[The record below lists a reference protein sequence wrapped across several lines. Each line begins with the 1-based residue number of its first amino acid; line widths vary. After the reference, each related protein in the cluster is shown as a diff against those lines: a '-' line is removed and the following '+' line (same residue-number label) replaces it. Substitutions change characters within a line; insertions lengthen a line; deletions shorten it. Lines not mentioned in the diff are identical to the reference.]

1 MTPSTDV
8 LAFTAASASGSFAT
22 GSIVPNQPSTA
33 FSVQL
38 QDSSGNAITA
48 TSNMTIKL
56 SSNSSTGEFLDL
68 SGKQLANSS
77 LVIPAGSSFT
87 LFEYEDSQT
96 GYAFITGQTSNA
108 SAFGGTTIN
117 VQNILAFT
125 TPKQTLTP
133 GQVSQ
138 PITIQLQDADGNP
151 IKPTSAVTVNLS
163 SSSTGGKFLDTSGK
177 PLTNNS
183 LTIAAGSSS
192 ASFEYEDSNTGSANI
207 SASTS
212 TGAAGAQSETIGY
225 SLAFTTPVQSIATT
239 QKSGAITVQLQDG
252 KGNVV
257 KAASAVTLN
266 LSTYSGTG
274 QFLDMSGKPLPK
286 NTFGSTLTVAAG
298 SSSASFEFEDSQTGI
313 PTISVAVSNGT
324 YSVGTSAQQQIN
336 VGQPLVI
343 TSPAQT
349 LTPGQASQPITVQL
363 DSPAT
368 SAVTLN
374 LRSDSSTGQF
384 LDTSGKALANNSI
397 TIAAGSSS
405 ASFKYQDSQA
415 GLPTISIA
423 KGDFSGFASQQENVG
438 LSLNFTTGPQTI
450 AQGQLSQPIT
460 VQLQDSKGQPSTLTT
475 STYIYLSGSNGGS
488 FYDTKGSPLY
498 NLTLAAG
505 SSSISFEYKNTSSS
519 GLDNVTA
526 ATSSFG
532 SSPLL
537 SASQQETVTAPPYTL
552 AIVSPSQTF
561 AATQASQPITVQ
573 LQKNGT
579 AFTAPSAV
587 TVSLSSS
594 SSTGK
599 FLDTSGKALA
609 NNSITI
615 AAGSSSASFEY
626 EDSQEWFPTLTATVS
641 GTATTGTQTE
651 NVGGVSFALSTAA
664 QTIKTGQA
672 SGAIT
677 VHFQD
682 SSGKA
687 VKAPSA
693 TTIGLSS
700 NSFTGQFLD
709 SSGKPL
715 TNGNFVY
722 IVAGSSSGSFEFED
736 TVGGKPTL
744 TAYPEITGTALKSV
758 TQQETV
764 TGPYKIAFSASGLT
778 VASNQAS
785 PAITVQ
791 LQDSTDTAVTT
802 SSAVTVSLS
811 SSSSTGK
818 FLDTSGKALVN
829 NSITIAAGSGT
840 ASFEYED
847 SQTGFPTLTASENGF
862 KSQQTDNIGVSL
874 VFTTS
879 PQTVA
884 AGKTSQTITVQLQD
898 SSGNA
903 FKAPGD
909 MTVSL
914 SSDLQG
920 VQFLDTSGNPLST
933 NNGPVGVTIAAGS
946 SSASFEFTKTWGGSP
961 TLTASTGYN
970 ASGATPFGI
979 SATQKETVQGIAAVV
994 FTTSPQTVT
1003 AGQTSQLVTLQ
1014 LEDNNG
1020 KIADAPSGGVTLNLF
1035 AGSLGDGLTG
1045 LNPIATKFF
1054 DANGNPL
1061 PSAPGSFGTTP
1072 ITIAEGSSTVS
1083 FEFQADTAGTLPLSA
1098 IVTNGFSGNQNETVQ
1113 AASPHSVKFVSPA
1126 QSQLAGTPSGTM
1138 TVQLLD
1144 QFGNVIQAGS
1154 GGSTFGLS
1162 SSSSSGKFL
1171 SVSGDPL
1178 ASPSITI
1185 PQGASSASFQYEDSK
1200 AGTPTLTITASG
1212 ISNTQQQTITSTSSE
1227 IHVTNTNDSG
1237 AGSLRDAIASA
1248 DNNPGSTIV
1257 FDSGV
1262 KGTIDLLT
1270 ALPNITADTNILG
1283 PGANVLTIERSSS
1296 ATDTFGGFVI
1306 GAPPSFYFG
1315 TSPPPTVVTIS
1326 GLTVANF
1333 DGTGITNYGDF
1344 LTLRQMDVSNNQA
1357 VSASQSTGS
1366 FTSFYG
1372 PPGGIGNFGSSLF
1385 GSGGG
1390 GNLTVLDSTIANNS
1404 TKNSLVAAGIN
1415 SEGGSVIII
1424 NSTIAGNVD
1433 NNSNS
1438 TGGVGIYG
1446 GTAYIGNSTI
1456 SGNTA
1461 TQQSTGFSG
1470 SNTSGGGID
1479 ASGTVTLYDTIVAG
1493 NTGSPNNPTD
1503 VSGTFISRGN
1513 NLIGRANADSKGF
1526 ISTDLV
1532 GTTSKSIDPKL
1543 SGLANNGG
1551 PTPTLALLTGSPA
1564 IAAGNSANAPATDQ
1578 RGDAR
1583 PQGAIDIG
1591 AVEATTTSGPVAP
1604 FITGNPI
1611 AQSAVVGDNVSFT
1624 ASATGNPTP
1633 TVQWQVSSN
1642 GTNWTNLSDGNG
1654 VSGSAM
1660 DTLTLSNV
1668 TLSLNNQE
1676 YRAVFTNSVSSATS
1690 TAAMLTVTQKA
1701 VAPAITAN
1709 PSNQTVTDTTTA
1721 TFTASASGSPTPTVQ
1736 WQVSTDGKNWTKLSD
1751 GNGVSGSA
1759 TDTLTLSNVTKAMS
1773 GNEYQAVFT
1782 NSVNSAT
1789 TSAATLTVTAAV
1801 GPVITGNPSNQTA
1814 TAGQS
1819 ATFTASASG
1828 APTPTVQWQVSTD
1841 GGKTFSN
1848 IGGATGTTLTL
1859 NNVTTAMNGYQY
1871 HAVFT
1876 NAGGSVTSTAAKLT
1890 VHAAP
1895 PPPPVSAPPVLQT
1908 PPLLQFLNSLFGG
1921 GTVTINADG
1930 TETVTDTFFG
1940 IPLIVSTFDSSGK
1953 LVDAKLFGIDIT
1965 FLIMLL

>member
-1 MTPSTDV
+1 M
-8 LAFTAASASGSFAT
+8 
-22 GSIVPNQPSTA
+22 
-33 FSVQL
+33 QL

-48 TSNMTIKL
+48 TSNMTVKL

-77 LVIPAGSSFT
+77 LVIPAGSSFA

-108 SAFGGTTIN
+108 SAFGGTTID

-163 SSSTGGKFLDTSGK
+163 SNSAGGKFLDTSSK

-192 ASFEYEDSNTGSANI
+192 ASFEYEDGNTGSANI

-225 SLAFTTPVQSIATT
+225 SLAFTTPVQSIATN

-266 LSTYSGTG
+266 VTTYSGTG
-274 QFLDMSGKPLPK
+274 QFFDASGNPLTK
-286 NTFGSTLTVAAG
+286 NTFGSTITVAAG
-298 SSSASFEFEDSQTGI
+298 SSSASFEYEDSQTGI
-313 PTISVAVSNGT
+313 PTISVAVSGGSYYAGT
-324 YSVGTSAQQQIN
+324 SSAQQQIN

-349 LTPGQASQPITVQL
+349 LTPGQASQPIMVQL

-384 LDTSGKALANNSI
+384 LDTSGKALTNNSV

-415 GLPTISIA
+415 GLPTITVQQ
-423 KGDFSGFASQQENVG
+423 GDFSGFASQQENVG
-438 LSLNFTTGPQTI
+438 LSLKFTTGPQTI

-460 VQLQDSKGQPSTLTT
+460 IQLQDSKGQPSTLTT
-475 STYIYLSGSNGGS
+475 STYIYLSSSNGGS
-488 FYDTKGSPLY
+488 FYDTKGNPLY

-519 GLDNVTA
+519 GPDNVTA

-561 AATQASQPITVQ
+561 AANQASQPITVQ

-579 AFTAPSAV
+579 AFTPTSDV
-587 TVSLSSS
+587 TLTLSSS

-626 EDSQEWFPTLTATVS
+626 EDSQEWFPTLTATVN

-651 NVGGVSFALSTAA
+651 NVGGVSFAFSSAA

-677 VHFQD
+677 VQFQD

-722 IVAGSSSGSFEFED
+722 VAAGSSSASFEFED

-744 TAYPEITGTALKSV
+744 TAYPETTGTTSLKSV

-764 TGPYKIAFSASGLT
+764 TGPYKIAFTTAGVT
-778 VASNQAS
+778 ATPNQAS
-785 PAITVQ
+785 QAITVT

-802 SSAVTVSLS
+802 SSDVTVSLS
-811 SSSSTGK
+811 SSSSSGQ
-818 FLDTSGKALVN
+818 FLDTSGKALAN
-829 NSITIAAGSGT
+829 NSITIPAGSGT
-840 ASFEYED
+840 ASFEYKD
-847 SQTGFPTLTASENGF
+847 SQTGFPTLTTSENGF
-862 KSQQTDNIGVSL
+862 KSQQTQDVGVSL

-884 AGKTSQTITVQLQD
+884 AGKTSQTLTVQLQD
-898 SSGNA
+898 SSGKA
-903 FKAPGD
+903 FKAPSD

-933 NNGPVGVTIAAGS
+933 NNGPVSVTIAAGS

-970 ASGATPFGI
+970 ASGASGFGI

-1035 AGSLGDGLTG
+1035 AG
-1045 LNPIATKFF
+1045 LNTADFLNSNLIPTKYF

-1061 PSAPGSFGTTP
+1061 PSTAGSFGATP
-1072 ITIAEGSSTVS
+1072 ITIAPGSSTVS
-1083 FEFQADTAGTLPLSA
+1083 FEYQTDEAGTLPLSA
-1098 IVTNGFSGNQNETVQ
+1098 MVTNGFSANQNETIQ

-1154 GGSTFGLS
+1154 GGLTFGLS

-1178 ASPSITI
+1178 ANPSITI
-1185 PQGASSASFQYEDSK
+1185 PQGASSASFEYEDSQ
-1200 AGTPTLTITASG
+1200 AGTPTLTATASG
-1212 ISNTQQQTITSTSSE
+1212 ISNTQQQTITSSSSE

-1237 AGSLRDAIASA
+1237 AGSLRNAIAAA

-1270 ALPNITADTNILG
+1270 ALPNITANTNILG
-1283 PGANVLTIERSSS
+1283 PGANVLTLERSSS

-1333 DGTGITNYGDF
+1333 DGTGITNFGDF
-1344 LTLRQMDVSNNQA
+1344 LTLRQVDVSNNQA
-1357 VSASQSTGS
+1357 ASASQSTGS
-1366 FTSFYG
+1366 VASFYG
-1372 PPGGIGNFGSSLF
+1372 SPGGIGNFGSGLF
-1385 GSGGG
+1385 GTGGG
-1390 GNLTVLDSTIANNS
+1390 GTLTVLDSTIANNS
-1404 TKNSLVAAGIN
+1404 TTNTLVAAGIN
-1415 SEGGSVIII
+1415 SESGSVIII
-1424 NSTIAGNVD
+1424 NSTIADNVD

-1461 TQQSTGFSG
+1461 TQQSTTGFSG

-1479 ASGTVTLYDTIVAG
+1479 ATGTVTLYDTIVAG
-1493 NTGSPNNPTD
+1493 NTGSLNNPTD
-1503 VSGTFISRGN
+1503 VSGTFISLGN

-1526 ISTDLV
+1526 ISTDQV
-1532 GTTSKSIDPKL
+1532 GTISKPIDPKL
-1543 SGLANNGG
+1543 GGLANNGG

-1564 IAAGNSANAPATDQ
+1564 VAAGNSANAPATDQ

-1591 AVEATTTSGPVAP
+1591 AVELTTTSGPVAP
-1604 FITGNPI
+1604 FITGNPTT
-1611 AQSAVVGDNVSFT
+1611 QSAVVGDNVSFT

-1633 TVQWQVSSN
+1633 TVQWQVSID
-1642 GTNWTNLSDGNG
+1642 GKNWTKLSDGNG
-1654 VSGSAM
+1654 VSGSTT

-1668 TLSLNNQE
+1668 ILSWNNNE
-1676 YRAVFTNSVSSATS
+1676 YRAVFNNTAGTVNTSAATLTI
-1690 TAAMLTVTQKA
+1690 TAAA
-1701 VAPAITAN
+1701 VAPTITAN
-1709 PSNQTVTDTTTA
+1709 PSNQTVTETTTA

-1751 GNGVSGSA
+1751 GNGVSGST

-1859 NNVTTAMNGYQY
+1859 NHVTTAMNGYKYQ
-1871 HAVFT
+1871 AVFT
-1876 NAGGSVTSTAAKLT
+1876 NVDGSVTSAAASLT

-1908 PPLLQFLNSLFGG
+1908 PPLLQFLDSLFGG

-1930 TETVTDTFFG
+1930 TETVTDSFFG
-1940 IPLIVSTFDSSGK
+1940 IPLIVATFDSSGK